1 MSNQT
6 RSDQAVSDQTRALA
20 RRLTLVWFAVLAAPL
35 LVGIAIALL
44 VIYGHFQPLAQLAP
58 VDTARMVAVGAMGLM
73 LVVARP
79 LRKVLL
85 APETVAARPLK
96 DPRAKSAEGQELA
109 ALKAQAG
116 AFSFLGVMD
125 LVSVLAIVLSLAHA
139 DVVLALINGIF
150 SLILALVAKPDF
162 AALTDNVAAEL
173 RRPS

>member
-79 LRKVLL
+79 LRKELL
-85 APETVAARPLK
+85 APETVAARLLK

-109 ALKAQAG
+109 MLKAQAG
-116 AFSFLGVMD
+116 A
-125 LVSVLAIVLSLAHA
+125 
-139 DVVLALINGIF
+139 
-150 SLILALVAKPDF
+150 
-162 AALTDNVAAEL
+162 
-173 RRPS
+173 

>member
-6 RSDQAVSDQTRALA
+6 VSEQTRALA
-20 RRLTLVWFAVLAAPL
+20 RRLTLVWFAVLSAPL
-35 LVGIAIALL
+35 LVGVAIALL
-44 VIYGHFQPLAQLAP
+44 VAYGHFQPLAELVPA
-58 VDTARMVAVGAMGLM
+58 DTARMVAVGAMGLV

-85 APETVAARPLK
+85 APQTVAARPLK
-96 DPRAKSAEGQELA
+96 DPRATSAEGQELA

-125 LVSVLAIVLSLAHA
+125 LVSVLVIVLSLAHA
-139 DVVLALINGIF
+139 DAVLALINGVF

-162 AALTDNVAAEL
+162 AALINDVATEL